1 MTDRG
6 NGKKKLDLVQI
17 RTRLDSGR
25 SPRLWRGLEEL
36 ASSEEYKNFLHH
48 EFPYHTEQGSQ
59 GISRRNLLKLMG
71 ASAAMAGLTACT
83 KLPTEKIVPYVQAP
97 EEIIPGKPLF
107 YATSMVFGGVA
118 NGLLI
123 ESHMGRPTKAEG
135 NSEHPGSLGAADI
148 FAQASVLNLYDPDR
162 SQVVVHNGRI
172 ANWSEFLETMDR
184 VRAELLATQGAGFRI
199 LTETVTSPSLAA
211 QLTDLLK
218 QFPKAQWHQHDPAG
232 RDNVREGAQLAFG
245 EIVETQ
251 YKFDQA
257 DVVLA
262 LDSNFLC
269 AGPGSVRYA
278 HDFADKRRVALP
290 TSTMNRLYVVEPS
303 PTATGAQADHRLPL
317 GASQI
322 EGYARWLAARLG
334 AKTGMTAAAG
344 TPPAEYAWIEA
355 LARDLENHRGSSI
368 VLAGE
373 AQPPAVHALAHALND
388 ALRNVGKTVAYTA
401 SIEANPLNQAQ
412 SLMKLVT
419 DMRSGQVGTLVILGA
434 NPVYSAPVD
443 FQFRENLLKVRRRIH
458 LGLYEDETAIQCH
471 WHIPAT
477 HYLEAWGDA
486 RAYDGT
492 VSTIQPLISPLY
504 NSKSAH
510 EVLAVLQ
517 GQPGRSGHEIVR
529 EYWQSQRPEKNFE
542 AFWETTLCNGVM
554 AGTAF
559 PAKKVTLKM
568 DLGSGTPQAA
578 PGQGYE
584 INFRPDPTVWDG
596 RYANNGFLQECPK
609 PLTKLTWDNAA
620 MVSPQTA
627 QELKLENE
635 DVIELHYQG
644 RTVRAPVW
652 ILPGHAEK
660 SVTVHLGY
668 GRSRAG
674 NVGNGAGFNAY
685 ELRTSEELWFAA
697 GLDIQKT
704 GDRYLLA
711 NTQHHHIINEDG
723 REVEEESVAAQHRE
737 VVRVAKLED
746 FRKNPNFAKDPA
758 EQTTQAES
766 LYAPYDYSKGNQW
779 GMSIDLNSCIG
790 CGACVVACQ
799 AENNIAVV
807 GKDQVSRGR
816 EMHWIRVDTY
826 YEGNLDSP
834 RMYNEVVPCMQ
845 CENAPC
851 EVVCPVGATV
861 HSPEGLNEMIYNRCV
876 GTRYCSN
883 NCPYKV
889 RRFNFFLYSDWT
901 TPSLYGLRNPNVTVR
916 SRGVMEKCTYC
927 IQRINTVK
935 IKAEEEDRPIKDG
948 EILTAC
954 QQTCPAQAIVFG
966 DINDPNSKVS
976 KLKAQPRNYGLL
988 TELNTRPRTTYL
1000 AKLRNP
1006 NPEISEGHD

>member
-1 MTDRG
+1 MTDRRK
-6 NGKKKLDLVQI
+6 GKNKLDLVQI
-17 RTRLDSGR
+17 RTRLESDE

-36 ASSEEYKNFLHH
+36 GATEEYKNFLHH
-48 EFPYHTEQGSQ
+48 EFPYHTEQGSS

-107 YATSMVFGGVA
+107 YATSMTFGGVA
-118 NGLLI
+118 NGLLV

-135 NSEHPGSLGAADI
+135 NSLHPGSLGAADI

-162 SQVVVHNGRI
+162 SKVVVHNGRI
-172 ANWSEFLETMDR
+172 ANWSDFLDSMHVLR
-184 VRAELLATQGAGFRI
+184 QALLSTQGEGFRI
-199 LTETVTSPSLAA
+199 LTETITSPSLGA
-211 QLTDLLK
+211 QLRELLS
-218 QFPKAQWHQHDPAG
+218 QFPKAEWHQHDPAG
-232 RDNVREGAQLAFG
+232 RDSVREGARLAFG
-245 EIVETQ
+245 EVVETQ
-251 YKFDQA
+251 YRFDRA
-257 DVVLA
+257 DVILS

-269 AGPGSVRYA
+269 ASPGSVRYA
-278 HDFADKRRVALP
+278 HDFADKRRVTLP
-290 TSTMNRLYVVEPS
+290 TSMMNRLYVVEPA
-303 PTATGAQADHRLPL
+303 PTATGAQADHRLAL
-317 GASQI
+317 RTSQI
-322 EGYARWLAARLG
+322 EGFARWLARRLE
-334 AKTGMTAAAG
+334 AKTGMTSAAG
-344 TPPAEYAWIEA
+344 APPAEYAWVEA

-373 AQPPAVHALAHALND
+373 AQPPAVHALAHALNA
-388 ALRNVGKTVAYTA
+388 ALDNIGKTVIYTN
-401 SIEANPLNQAQ
+401 SIEANPVNQAQ
-412 SLMKLVT
+412 SFAKLVR
-419 DMRSGQVGTLVILGA
+419 DMRDGHVNTLVILGA
-434 NPVYSAPVD
+434 NPVYSAPVELR
-443 FQFRENLLKVRRRIH
+443 FRESLMKVRHRIH
-458 LGLYEDETAIQCH
+458 LGLYEDETAVQCH
-471 WHIPAT
+471 WHLPET

-492 VSTIQPLISPLY
+492 VSTIQPLITPLY
-504 NSKSAH
+504 NGKSAH
-510 EVLAVLQ
+510 EVLTVLL
-517 GQPGRSGHEIVR
+517 GQPGRPGHEIIR
-529 EYWQSQRPEKNFE
+529 DYWQSQRQEKNFE
-542 AFWETTLCNGVM
+542 AFWETSLHNGVIT
-554 AGTAF
+554 GTAF
-559 PAKKVTLKM
+559 PAKNVTLKLQ
-568 DLGSGTPQAA
+568 LGDAPQTASGE
-578 PGQGYE
+578 GLE
-584 INFRPDPTVWDG
+584 INFRPDPTIWDG

-620 MVSPQTA
+620 MVSPKTA
-627 QELKLENE
+627 QELKVENE
-635 DVIELHYQG
+635 DVVELRYQG

-674 NVGNGAGFNAY
+674 NVGNGTGFNAY
-685 ELRTSEELWFAA
+685 DLRTSGSLWFAS
-697 GLDIQKT
+697 GLEIHKT
-704 GDRYLLA
+704 GDHYLLA
-711 NTQHHHIINEDG
+711 NTQHHHIMRQDG
-723 REVEEESVAAQHRE
+723 REVEEESVAAEHRE
-737 VVRVAKLED
+737 VMRVGTLED
-746 FRKNPNFAKDPA
+746 FRKNPDFAKDPA

-766 LYAPYDYSKGNQW
+766 LYPPYDYSKGNQW

-790 CGACVVACQ
+790 CNACVVACQ

-816 EMHWIRVDTY
+816 EMQWIRVDTY
-826 YEGNLDSP
+826 YEGDLDSP
-834 RMYNEVVPCMQ
+834 RIYNEVVPCMQ

-851 EVVCPVGATV
+851 EVVCPVGATM
-861 HSPEGLNEMIYNRCV
+861 HSPDGLNEMIYNRCV

-935 IKAEEEDRPIKDG
+935 IKAEEEDRPIREG
-948 EILTAC
+948 EIVTAC
-954 QQTCPAQAIVFG
+954 QQTCPTKAIVFG

-976 KLKAQPRNYGLL
+976 KLKAQSRNYGLL

-1006 NPEISEGHD
+1006 NPEIQE